1 MERRTT
7 WRRVIVAAA
16 ALAALGGPARAGAQG
31 APALPDTAAR
41 RTAMQRL
48 AFLEG
53 KWSGE
58 ATAMIGRGQR
68 VEVVQTESVRYALN
82 GQVMLV
88 EGVGVRR
95 VGGVPQDTVFHA
107 VATIDWAPER
117 GYRMR
122 SYTLAGHYGEFPI
135 NVTDRGF
142 AWEMPAPGGKV
153 EYTMKIDEDG
163 AWDER
168 GDYVRGDQRVEV
180 IRLRVR
186 PVRAQP

>member
-1 MERRTT
+1 M
-7 WRRVIVAAA
+7 
-16 ALAALGGPARAGAQG
+16 LAAVVLATIGGPKLAGAQG

-41 RTAMQRL
+41 RSAMQRL

-58 ATAMIGRGQR
+58 ASAMIGPGQR

-88 EGVGVRR
+88 EGVGTRL
-95 VGGVPQDTVFHA
+95 VGGMPRDTVFHA

-153 EYTMKIDEDG
+153 EYTMKVTDDG
-163 AWDER
+163 TWDER
-168 GDYVRGDQRVEV
+168 GEYVRGDQRVEV